1 MQLLLILLLL
11 SPMPCRMW
19 EVGKGLRAIEDREAF
34 GENHAGEGGIVSFLS
49 KALIFFFRLPFN
61 SAGGGDGEQ

>member
-11 SPMPCRMW
+11 SPMLGRMW

-34 GENHAGEGGIVSFLS
+34 GENHAGEGEVVYFLS
-49 KALIFFFRLPFN
+49 KVLNFFFRLSN
-61 SAGGGDGEQ
+61 SA